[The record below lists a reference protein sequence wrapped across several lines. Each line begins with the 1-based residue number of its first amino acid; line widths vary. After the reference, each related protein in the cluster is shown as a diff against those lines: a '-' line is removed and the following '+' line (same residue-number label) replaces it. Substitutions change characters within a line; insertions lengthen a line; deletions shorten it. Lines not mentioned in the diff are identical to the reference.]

1 MPDAHIL
8 LLEELAAEL
17 SAVRRQRPAVRVVH
31 CHGVFD
37 LQHIGHVRYL
47 QAARRLGGQDAVLV
61 VTLTPDHL
69 VNKGPDRPAFS
80 AAYRAEHLAALSCVD
95 YVAINTAATAV
106 PLFELLRPDVYAK
119 GSEYRDESGDATGAI
134 TAEREAV
141 EAVGGRLSFTDEV
154 VFSSSE
160 LLNRHVRPPDPER
173 VAYLAAYRAEFGVLA
188 HREAV
193 AVAAG
198 TIPVAVAGDP
208 TLQEVRDLAVHASGL
223 VERVGVVWP
232 RLAAGACWLSADDG
246 RERFR
251 SWDTKRASGA
261 VVISSK
267 EAAAAASDPTLAE
280 HRPPAAPP
288 GVCDQAAGLVW
299 RVLSAAG
306 AAQPVAGLLSGL
318 AGELCGA
325 HGAAGRRSRYLDR
338 TALVRHADTVLKL

>member
-1 MPDAHIL
+1 MRPDDPTRRIL
-8 LLEELAAEL
+8 PLETL
-17 SAVRRQRPAVRVVH
+17 AVRLQDSRAGRTVVH

-47 QAARRLGGQDAVLV
+47 RAARAMGGEDALLV
-61 VTLTPDHL
+61 VTITPDHL
-69 VNKGPDRPAFS
+69 VNKGPDRPAFT
-80 AAYRAEHLAALSCVD
+80 AALRAEQLASLACVD
-95 YVAINTAATAV
+95 FVAVNTAATAV
-106 PLFELLRPDVYAK
+106 PTIHLLKPDLYVK
-119 GSEYRDESGDATGAI
+119 GSEFRAEGSDPTGAI
-134 TAEREAV
+134 PKERAAAEAC
-141 EAVGGRLSFTDEV
+141 GGSLVFTDEI

-193 AVAAG
+193 AVAAE

-251 SWDTKRASGA
+251 SWDTQRASGA

-288 GVCDQAAGLVW
+288 GACDQAAGLSSHS
-299 RVLSAAG
+299 SAMSR
-306 AAQPVAGLLSGL
+306 P
-318 AGELCGA
+318 C
-325 HGAAGRRSRYLDR
+325 SRYPR
-338 TALVRHADTVLKL
+338 AVSAKSFMGSPV